1 MTFDPERSKTMQ
13 NVELEITEDNRLI
26 LTVNLNEEISFT
38 TQNRSIRIASTE
50 GNLQL
55 WKDGQPHPKNI
66 RVNLNVFRSLT
77 EAEKKE
83 AEKARRSFF

>member
-1 MTFDPERSKTMQ
+1 MQ
-13 NVELEITEDNRLI
+13 NVELEITDDNQLI
-26 LTVNLNEEISFT
+26 LRVDLNQEAGFT
-38 TQNRSIRIASTE
+38 RRFQSMRVATTE

-66 RVNLNVFRSLT
+66 RVNLNIFRSLT

-83 AEKARRSFF
+83 AERARRSYF